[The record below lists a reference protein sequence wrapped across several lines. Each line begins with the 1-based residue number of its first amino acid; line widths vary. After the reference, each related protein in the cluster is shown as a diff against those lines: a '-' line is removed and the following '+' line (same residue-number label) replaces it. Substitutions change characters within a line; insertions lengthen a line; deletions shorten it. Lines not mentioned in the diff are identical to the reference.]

1 MRQVNTIMS
10 ELLRIFPRYEFEKL
24 EKAYKG
30 NYYTK
35 YFTGWQ
41 QLIVLLF
48 AQIGGK
54 DSLREIETSLTVHQA
69 KWYHLG
75 LKGIK
80 RSTLSDAM
88 SNRSYKIFE
97 GIFYRLLEKCRSLTP
112 HHKFRFTNPLLT
124 LDSTV
129 IDLCLSIFPWA
140 VFRKRKGA
148 IKLHYLYD
156 HSGSLPSFMVMSDG
170 KHHDVRVAKDD
181 KKLNLALL
189 PDSIISFDRAY
200 LDYKWLWDLNKKGV
214 FFVTRSKGNIK
225 CTITGQHKRI
235 SPPKRNKYIVKD
247 DVISLKGYYSSQNY
261 PEPLRMVGYTDPETG
276 KYYEFLT
283 NNFTLAAK
291 TIADIYKSRWQ
302 IELFFKWI
310 KQNLKIKS
318 FLGTTPNAV
327 LTQIWV
333 AMCYYLLL
341 TYIKYQ
347 TKFAPSITELN
358 RMIKEIVMERT
369 ILIDILSLNVNKLKI
384 IRDPTPQLS
393 LF

>member
-1 MRQVNTIMS
+1 MGQVNTIFT

-24 EKAYKG
+24 EKEHKG

-41 QLIVLLF
+41 QLMVLLF

-54 DSLREIETSLTVHQA
+54 DSLREIETSLNVHHS
-69 KWYHLG
+69 KWYHIG
-75 LKGIK
+75 LKSIK

-88 SNRSYKIFE
+88 NSRSHQIFE
-97 GIFYRLLEKCRSLTP
+97 GVFYKLLEKCKAVTP
-112 HHKFRFTNPLLT
+112 QHRFRFKNPLLT

-140 VFRKRKGA
+140 TFRKRKGA
-148 IKLHYLYD
+148 IKLHYLYN

-170 KHHDVRVAKDD
+170 KHHDVRVAKDN
-181 KKLNLALL
+181 KKLNLTLL

-200 LDYKWLWDLNKKGV
+200 IDYKWLWDLNKKGV

-225 CTITGQHKRI
+225 CEVTGQHQQVN
-235 SPPKRNKYIVKD
+235 NKHVVRD
-247 DVISLKGYYSSQNY
+247 DVISLKGYYTSQRY
-261 PEPLRMVGYTDPETG
+261 SESLRMVGYTDPKTD

-347 TKFAPSITELN
+347 TKFAHSITELS
-358 RMIKEIVMERT
+358 RMIKEILMERT
-369 ILIDILSLNVNKLKI
+369 ILIDILSLNVNKLIK
-384 IRDPTPQLS
+384 IRDPVPQLS